1 VASRLFGEKVVAVQ
15 ESLDLDRFK
24 SPLVQ
29 FMLPYR
35 MPRKK
40 G

>member
-1 VASRLFGEKVVAVQ
+1 VVAVQ
-15 ESLDLDRFK
+15 ESLDMQRFA

-35 MPRKK
+35 MPRQR